1 VRIAT
6 TWSSTLPSPSGIPK
20 RSQAPQG
27 LADAYLDA
35 SLQTWNSVGMILNET
50 NGNVST
56 IKLNRPEAL
65 NALTPELLNQLV
77 VALETAASD
86 ASVTVVVL
94 TGAGRAF
101 CAGVDLKALA
111 AAGIDGGDV
120 SDLLNMPAR
129 RVAELLSTMEKVTVA
144 KINGACFTG
153 ALELALAC
161 DIMIAADE
169 AKMGDT
175 HAKWGLRPT
184 WGMSQRLVA
193 AVGIT
198 RARWLSHTARTFL
211 GSDAAAWGMAAE
223 SCPLSELDMRTDA
236 LVAMIAEGS
245 LASQRAYKDLYRA
258 AENSGLLAGL
268 AYEFA
273 TEYPMS
279 GAGARLNTF
288 GN

>member
-1 VRIAT
+1 
-6 TWSSTLPSPSGIPK
+6 
-20 RSQAPQG
+20 
-27 LADAYLDA
+27 
-35 SLQTWNSVGMILNET
+35 MILTET
-50 NGNVST
+50 VGNVCT
-56 IKLNRPEAL
+56 VKLNRPEAL
-65 NALTPELLNQLV
+65 NALTPELLSQLV
-77 VALETAASD
+77 VALEGAAANTA
-86 ASVTVVVL
+86 VTVVVL
-94 TGAGRAF
+94 TGVGRAF

-120 SDLLNMPAR
+120 SDLLNTPAR
-129 RVAELLSTMEKVTVA
+129 RTAELLSTMDKVTVA
-144 KINGACFTG
+144 KVNGACFTG

-161 DIMIAADE
+161 DIMIVADE

-198 RARWLSHTARTFL
+198 RARWLSHTARMFL

-223 SCPLSELDMRTDA
+223 SCPLVELDARANA
-236 LVAMIAEGS
+236 LIAMLTEGS
-245 LASQRAYKDLYRA
+245 PASQRAYKDLYRA
-258 AENSGLLAGL
+258 AQNHGLNDGL

-288 GN
+288 GT